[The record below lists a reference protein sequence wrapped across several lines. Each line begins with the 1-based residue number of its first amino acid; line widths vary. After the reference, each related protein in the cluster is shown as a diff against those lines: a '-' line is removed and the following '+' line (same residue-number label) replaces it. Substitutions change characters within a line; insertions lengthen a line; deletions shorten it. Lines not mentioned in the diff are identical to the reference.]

1 MKEDV
6 LYREFAMRSDD
17 ERTSDESFCRMEA
30 ILCYTHAEAQTAV
43 QNVLELSEARDG
55 QSMARDI

>member
-1 MKEDV
+1 MVV
-6 LYREFAMRSDD
+6 LVFV
-17 ERTSDESFCRMEA
+17 FLP
-30 ILCYTHAEAQTAV
+30 LCYTHAEAQTAV